1 MTDGSS
7 GSRLGHATLQ
17 GVRWVA
23 VGRVATETIA
33 FGSGI
38 VLARLVPPAE
48 FGRAAVAMIVV
59 ALAAILGPVGL
70 TAVLIQRKSVDR
82 CDLEA
87 ASFLSL
93 VSGVVLTAATLAFAH
108 AGAPSVFGGETAR
121 LIGLASPAWLISAI
135 SAVPQAQIQRDL
147 RFQVVAVIDS
157 VSVLAGAAVALGLA
171 AGGVD
176 AAAVVAG
183 GLATTATGTV
193 IAVLAAPSA
202 RPRPNR
208 EGLANVG
215 GFAASVS
222 ASSLVYSMF
231 RNVDYAILGIRLAP
245 RAVGLYWRAYQLGVD
260 YQSKISQIMLR
271 VAFPVY
277 SRTESMD
284 ELRRF
289 RRRIVR
295 THAVVVVPL
304 MCFFIAIAPELV
316 PRVYGGA
323 WRGAVG
329 PAQIMAVAGMAY
341 SIATGTGPLMVA
353 VGKPRALLVWNLCE
367 LVLYAILVAL
377 LAPHGLTAVAIGV
390 SCFAAGSLLVIQVF
404 LLRPYAGLPVRGL
417 LDDITPGVV
426 AGGGVLG
433 VLALVRVGLGGDV
446 GGVSLVAV
454 LAVVGAAVYAV
465 VLRALFASEWRDLE
479 SIVRRLGSRR
489 AVHEQPLEG
498 PVS

>member
-1 MTDGSS
+1 ADAVGGRAVPADARRGGRPPRAHRPREDLRVPRLRPPDPGGAARRRRPRPAGGAAGRPALRADRRRGDRGGVARARRRCTGADAGPGDRRALRAARARRPARGDLRPRRRRAVGRGRGMTDGSS

-93 VSGVVLTAATLAFAH
+93 VSGVVLTAGTLAFAH

-135 SAVPQAQIQRDL
+135 GAVPQAQIQRDL
-147 RFQVVAVIDS
+147 RFQVVAVMDS

-183 GLATTATGTV
+183 GLATTAAGTV
-193 IAVLAAPSA
+193 IALLAAPSA

-208 EGLANVG
+208 QGLANVG

-304 MCFFIAIAPELV
+304 MCFFIAIA
-316 PRVYGGA
+316 
-323 WRGAVG
+323 
-329 PAQIMAVAGMAY
+329 
-341 SIATGTGPLMVA
+341 
-353 VGKPRALLVWNLCE
+353 
-367 LVLYAILVAL
+367 
-377 LAPHGLTAVAIGV
+377 
-390 SCFAAGSLLVIQVF
+390 
-404 LLRPYAGLPVRGL
+404 
-417 LDDITPGVV
+417 
-426 AGGGVLG
+426 
-433 VLALVRVGLGGDV
+433 
-446 GGVSLVAV
+446 
-454 LAVVGAAVYAV
+454 
-465 VLRALFASEWRDLE
+465 
-479 SIVRRLGSRR
+479 
-489 AVHEQPLEG
+489 
-498 PVS
+498 